1 MDVTKVKVLD
11 IKTQDA
17 TKNVENLTKS
27 FIPLKQQIKDLTN
40 QLSQLEK
47 GTEEYDRVSKQLADT
62 KQRQIEI
69 NEAAKYSNKDFGQ
82 TMANLTTASMGLVGG
97 INAISASMALL
108 GGDAEDMKKALVPI
122 QLTMAAIQGFAAI
135 DKAVKALKGLT
146 VAFGSVGDS
155 AQQAVDEVGNLETSL
170 EGIDSKSVKVSV
182 DTTAAEE
189 GVSELEGTISKIG
202 DKDVKIGVDVDGT
215 EADEEVSKISSDLES
230 LSDKS
235 ITIDADGKPAT
246 GEIDTVRTEIESLS
260 GETVR
265 IDADTKEATS
275 GIEEVKTEV
284 GTIPTEKDIHIDV
297 DADTVSAEKGIE
309 SVRTEV
315 ETIPTEKDIHIG
327 VDTAGAAAGVEAVR
341 TDVETI
347 PPEKDIHIEVD
358 SEGAVA
364 EIEAVKLEVETI
376 PETKVVNVESTG
388 IDEMGSKVTKLAGEE
403 AKLAKQTEQVSK
415 ATNAMGKSGNILSRG
430 LKSVTT
436 GIKAAA
442 AAFKSFIASNP
453 ILLAIAAAIGAVAG
467 GIALLNKYMERN
479 GRVAKEEADL
489 LSDVNSQYQEQTIR
503 LNVLNKTANDQNE
516 SLAER
521 KKAVEELNKI
531 VPNYNAQINE
541 TTGALEANNQAMD
554 DYMSKLR
561 EKLKLEAYE
570 GKIKEYLEKQ
580 AELQKEI
587 NDLETTGW
595 WFVQARVRS
604 RKKDIAEFE
613 KDIDRLYG
621 KIQQLDLGKAL
632 DSNKVDAN
640 ANKTAKAATTA
651 LKKIEDAIKEL
662 KKQSKDLWDTL
673 FNSKIDM
680 RKFQGPANALKDFQD
695 QLNNILHTSDFT
707 ELFEKDMNT
716 VGYKVIDIFTKEFQ
730 DFIKKGEKSMH
741 ANFFN
746 GFNFDDVFKDTGHIE
761 ELQKQLAVYGA
772 EIDKTIIKYQKL
784 ADSQGGK
791 LTAAQSKRF
800 EEEKKQYD
808 ISIQNIQKELD
819 GYNSIMTA
827 VNEYADSVR
836 HNKEEEEEQQLET
849 VRLNKE
855 LQIQKEYLN
864 DLARND
870 YYADSTRNIKNQEN
884 EIDILKRQNAMLKQR
899 AETLK
904 QNSNANGLYENEIK
918 EINERIL
925 ENERQLAQREIDLDT
940 EKYNRRLMAVEKYY
954 AEVDKSAAQLVKDIE
969 TRSSILGFGTAAF
982 DVAYKQQKVIVD
994 AAKKKLKELDRQYS
1008 EAITMS
1014 SKYYSEMERLEN
1026 QYEAGQISE
1035 EQYEDEMEATQEMY
1049 EEYLLMYQE
1058 YLTRKQ
1064 EMTEEYNEKEKELN
1078 AMQAQNRIDTMMAV
1092 YNAMSQIQSLVGQI
1106 LDEEMEKYDENSEE
1120 YRKLAIA
1127 RSVMDTIMGSFSAFI
1142 SGVQSGIP
1150 APYNFILGGVLATL
1164 TTALGIANI
1173 AKLKS
1178 GNTSGVGG
1186 GNVSSAVANIGTST
1200 YETTA
1205 YGQQTELMGGITDTR
1220 VYVVENDITSTQ
1232 NRVQVRE
1239 NNSTY

>member
-108 GGDAEDMKKALVPI
+108 GGDAEDMRKALVPI

-146 VAFGSVGDS
+146 VAFGSVGES
-155 AQQAVDEVGNLETSL
+155 AGEAVDEVGKLETSL
-170 EGIDSKSVKVSV
+170 EGIDSKSVNVSV
-182 DTTAAEE
+182 DATAAEE

-202 DKDVKIGVDVDGT
+202 DKDVSISVDVDGT

-246 GEIDTVRTEIESLS
+246 GEIDTVRKEIESLS

-284 GTIPTEKDIHIDV
+284 GTLPTDKDILIDV
-297 DADTVSAEKGIE
+297 EA
-309 SVRTEV
+309 
-315 ETIPTEKDIHIG
+315 
-327 VDTAGAAAGVEAVR
+327 AGAAAGAEAVR
-341 TDVETI
+341 TEVETI

-388 IDEMGSKVTKLAGEE
+388 IDDMSSKVTKLTGEE
-403 AKLAKQTEQVSK
+403 AKLTKQTEQVSK
-415 ATNAMGKSGNILSRG
+415 ATNTMGKSGNILSRG

-467 GIALLNKYMERN
+467 GIALLNKYMEKN

-503 LNVLNKTANDQNE
+503 LNVLNKTASDQNE

-541 TTGALEANNQAMD
+541 TTGALEANNKAME
-554 DYMSKLR
+554 DYMANLK

-662 KKQSKDLWDTL
+662 KKQSKDLWDIL

-707 ELFEKDMNT
+707 EQFQKDMNT
-716 VGYKVIDIFTKEFQ
+716 VGYNVIDIFTKEFQ
-730 DFIKKGEKSMH
+730 DFVKKGEKSMH

-761 ELQKQLAVYGA
+761 ELQKHLAVYGA

-819 GYNSIMTA
+819 GYNSIMNA
-827 VNEYADSVR
+827 VYDYTKAVR
-836 HNKEEEEEQQLET
+836 DNRQAEEEQQLET

-855 LQIQKEYLN
+855 LQIQKDYLN

-884 EIDILKRQNAMLKQR
+884 EIDILKRQNDMLKQR
-899 AETLK
+899 VETLK

-925 ENERQLAQREIDLDT
+925 ENERQLAQREIELDT
-940 EKYNRRLMAVEKYY
+940 EKHNRRLLAVEKYY
-954 AEVDKSAAQLVKDIE
+954 TEVDKSTAQLVKDIE

-994 AAKKKLKELDRQYS
+994 AAKKKLKELDKQYS
-1008 EAITMS
+1008 EAIAMS
-1014 SKYYSEMERLEN
+1014 SNYYSEMERLKN
-1026 QYEAGQISE
+1026 QYESGQISE
-1035 EQYEDEMEATQEMY
+1035 EQYEAEMEATQAMY

-1058 YLTRKQ
+1058 YLTRKN

-1106 LDEEMEKYDENSEE
+1106 LDSEMDKYDENSEE

-1164 TTALGIANI
+1164 TTALGVANI

-1220 VYVVENDITSTQ
+1220 VYVTENDITSTQ
-1232 NRVQVRE
+1232 NKVAVRE
-1239 NNSTY
+1239 NNATY